1 MIKNILAAAAVT
13 ICCIGAAEVPGAKPA
28 KASTYAFM
36 QACMNEGASYAWCQC
51 AANHVISGA
60 SVYQAAHL
68 CNQGIGAMNAGGG
81 GAGYV
86 GNRVEC
92 MIVRDQPMLL
102 AAMNCY

>member
-28 KASTYAFM
+28 KASTYAFI
-36 QACMNEGASYAWCQC
+36 QACMNEGGSYGYCQC
-51 AANHVISGA
+51 AANHIISGA
-60 SVYQAAHL
+60 SVYQAAQL
-68 CNQGIGAMNAGGG
+68 CNQGIGTMSTGGG
-81 GAGYV
+81 SVYV

-102 AAMNCY
+102 ATLNCY